1 MLAREIMTRDPQVV
15 LPTDPVWRAA
25 ELMRYY
31 SIGCVLVAAD
41 DDRRDLVGMLTDRDI
56 AVRCVARKHATA
68 CLTRDHMTARPL
80 RTVHIHDDIED
91 VMAVMEQYR
100 VRRIPVIGDDGALMG
115 IISEGDVLRRFG
127 RRNPLM
133 VERALERIFAPA
145 TVSF

>member
-15 LPTDPVWRAA
+15 HSSDPIWRAA

-31 SIGCVLVAAD
+31 SIGCVPVVSD
-41 DDRRDLVGMLTDRDI
+41 DAPRDLVGMLTDRDI
-56 AVRCVARKHATA
+56 AVRCVARKHAMT

-80 RTVHIHDDIED
+80 RTVMLHEDIED
-91 VMAVMEQYR
+91 VMSVMEQYR

-133 VERALERIFAPA
+133 VERSLERIFAPA
-145 TVSF
+145 NVSF